1 MKILG
6 YIDKISE
13 WTGIVVS
20 WIIIPL
26 TFVVVYEVV
35 MRHFFNAPTG
45 WGYDTLWMLYGAQF
59 MIGGAY
65 TLLKKGHVRIDIVYN
80 TLSPRGQLIFDAIV
94 YAIVFLFIMILFT
107 WAGVR
112 FAAEAWATNEKLST
126 TNWFFPS
133 GPIKTIIPIAFFLL
147 SLQSLAELI
156 RNISTLVHP
165 VRNSNGGIK
174 LRPNDSKI

>member
-1 MKILG
+1 MKVLK

-13 WTGIVVS
+13 WTGIFS
-20 WIIIPL
+20 AWIIIPL

-45 WGYDTLWMLYGAQF
+45 WGYDTLWMLYSVQF

-80 TLSPRGQLIFDAIV
+80 TLSPRRQLIFDTIV
-94 YAIVFLFIMILFT
+94 YALVFFPIMVLFT
-107 WAGVR
+107 WAGVK
-112 FAAEAWATNEKLST
+112 FAAEAWAANEKLST

-147 SLQSLAELI
+147 SLQSLTEMI
-156 RNISTLVHP
+156 RNISALRK
-165 VRNSNGGIK
+165 RNE
-174 LRPNDSKI
+174 L

>member
-1 MKILG
+1 MGGNLAFDGGAFMKVVE
-6 YIDKISE
+6 YVDKISE

-26 TFVVVYEVV
+26 TFVVVYEVI

-45 WGYDTLWMLYGAQF
+45 WGYDTLWMLYSAQF

-80 TLSPRGQLIFDAIV
+80 TLSPRGQLIFDTIV
-94 YAIVFLFIMILFT
+94 YAVVFSSIMILFT

-112 FAAEAWATNEKLST
+112 FASEAWATNERLST

-133 GPIKTIIPIAFFLL
+133 GPSKTVIPVAFFLL

-156 RNISTLVHP
+156 RNISTLVK
-165 VRNSNGGIK
+165 GK
-174 LRPNDSKI
+174 

>member
-1 MKILG
+1 MGGNLAFDGGALMKVLN

-13 WTGIVVS
+13 WTGIVS
-20 WIIIPL
+20 AWIIIPL

-45 WGYDTLWMLYGAQF
+45 WGYDTLWMLYSFQF

-80 TLSPRGQLIFDAIV
+80 TLSPRGKLIFDTIV
-94 YAIVFLFIMILFT
+94 YAVVILSVMVLFT

-112 FAAEAWATNEKLST
+112 FASEAWATNEKLST

-133 GPIKTIIPIAFFLL
+133 GPIKTVIPIAFFLL

-156 RNISTLVHP
+156 RNISTLVK
-165 VRNSNGGIK
+165 GK
-174 LRPNDSKI
+174 EL

>member
-1 MKILG
+1 MKVLE

-45 WGYDTLWMLYGAQF
+45 WGYDTLWMLYSAQF

-80 TLSPRGQLIFDAIV
+80 TLSPRGKLIFDTIV
-94 YAIVFLFIMILFT
+94 YAAVFSFIMILFT

-112 FAAEAWATNEKLST
+112 FASEAWATNEKLST
-126 TNWFFPS
+126 TNLLFPS
-133 GPIKTIIPIAFFLL
+133 GPVKTVIPIAFFLL
-147 SLQSLAELI
+147 SLQSLAELV
-156 RNISTLVHP
+156 RSVSTLVK
-165 VRNSNGGIK
+165 GK
-174 LRPNDSKI
+174 EL

>member
-1 MKILG
+1 MGGNLAFDGGALMKVLN

-13 WTGIVVS
+13 WTGIVS
-20 WIIIPL
+20 AWIIIPL
-26 TFVVVYEVV
+26 SFVVVYEVV
-35 MRHFFNAPTG
+35 MRYFFNAPSG

-80 TLSPRGQLIFDAIV
+80 TLSARGKLIFDTIV
-94 YAIVFLFIMILFT
+94 YAVVFSFIMILFT

-112 FAAEAWATNEKLST
+112 FASEAWATNEKLST

-133 GPIKTIIPIAFFLL
+133 GPIKTVIPIAFFLL

-156 RNISTLVHP
+156 RNISTLVK
-165 VRNSNGGIK
+165 GK
-174 LRPNDSKI
+174 EL

>member
-1 MKILG
+1 MKVVE

-13 WTGIVVS
+13 WTGIIVS

-26 TFVVVYEVV
+26 TFVVVYEVI

-45 WGYDTLWMLYGAQF
+45 WGYDTLWMLYSAQF

-80 TLSPRGQLIFDAIV
+80 TLSPRGQLIFDSIV
-94 YAIVFLFIMILFT
+94 YAVVFFFIMVLFT

-112 FAAEAWATNEKLST
+112 FASEAWATNEKLST

-133 GPIKTIIPIAFFLL
+133 GYIKTVIPIAFFLM

-156 RNISTLVHP
+156 RNISTLVNP
-165 VRNSNGGIK
+165 VRNSSGGIK
-174 LRPNDSKI
+174 VSPNDSKI

>member
-1 MKILG
+1 MKILE
-6 YIDKISE
+6 YVDKISE

-26 TFVVVYEVV
+26 TFVVVYEVI

-45 WGYDTLWMLYGAQF
+45 WGYDTLWMLYSAQF

-65 TLLKKGHVRIDIVYN
+65 TLLKKGHVKIDIVYN

-94 YAIVFLFIMILFT
+94 YAVIFFPIMALFT

-112 FAAEAWATNEKLST
+112 FASEAWATNEKLST

-133 GPIKTIIPIAFFLL
+133 GYIKTVIPIAFFLL

-156 RNISTLVHP
+156 RTISTLVNP
-165 VRNSNGGIK
+165 VRNSNGGHET
-174 LRPNDSKI
+174 PPE